1 MSGTA
6 GGARDY
12 RSSHLGEGAGYHE
25 RFERHVWRAILWE
38 LEREILL
45 DVLARRVPQP
55 RAASLLDFACGT
67 GRILALLETHVGE
80 AVGVDVS
87 PSMLAVAEQQVRRAT
102 LLRCDLTRE
111 PALEGRR
118 FDLITAFRFF
128 PNAEPALRHEAMER
142 LCGLLAPGGLLI
154 YNNHLR
160 CGSASLRWE
169 AALRR
174 IGVRRKKKPR
184 HCMSDAEMERLAA
197 DHGLAIVESHR
208 IGVLPVLKER
218 RPLLGRRLTRRLERM
233 ANRLPALQRL
243 AATRIDVCT
252 PRGGA
257 R

>member
-1 MSGTA
+1 ALPRVVRLLRRARARGAGRGAARGDALPHGRGVGARAGAGGGGGPAVSGPA
-6 GGARDY
+6 AGARDY

-25 RFERHVWRAILWE
+25 RFERHAWRAILWE

-55 RAASLLDFACGT
+55 RSAPLLDFACGT
-67 GRILALLETHVGE
+67 GRILALLEPHVGE

-154 YNNHLR
+154 
-160 CGSASLRWE
+160 
-169 AALRR
+169 
-174 IGVRRKKKPR
+174 
-184 HCMSDAEMERLAA
+184 
-197 DHGLAIVESHR
+197 
-208 IGVLPVLKER
+208 
-218 RPLLGRRLTRRLERM
+218 
-233 ANRLPALQRL
+233 
-243 AATRIDVCT
+243 
-252 PRGGA
+252 
-257 R
+257 